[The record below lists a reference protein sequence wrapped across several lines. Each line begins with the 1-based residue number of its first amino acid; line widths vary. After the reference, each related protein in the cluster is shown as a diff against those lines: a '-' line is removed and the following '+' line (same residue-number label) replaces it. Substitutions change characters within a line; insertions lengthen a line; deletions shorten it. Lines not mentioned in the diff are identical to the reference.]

1 MKKQFLLMLL
11 ILALKVP
18 LSAQDTFE
26 WSEDY
31 ELTLADFLSPE
42 SEVNPELTSYSVY
55 PGASIQFSYQM
66 SNAEFAF
73 KKNFNQY
80 ATCVFDRKA
89 AAIIAPNDD
98 LVNQL
103 IRVAQF
109 NFDLNE
115 LYARKFRKEL
125 FDRKKFGS
133 SGDFFQVI
141 WQDLQREMSDVYA
154 SVMKQSDMGR
164 KADVLLDKHQLVKE
178 EIDALADFCK
188 TCVPPKKKK

>member
-1 MKKQFLLMLL
+1 ML
-11 ILALKVP
+11 IFSLAVP
-18 LSAQDTFE
+18 LSAQDIVE
-26 WSEDY
+26 WSAEY
-31 ELTLADFLSPE
+31 ELTLADFLSPQ

-66 SNAEFAF
+66 NNAEFAF

-89 AAIIAPNDD
+89 AAIVAPNDD

-103 IRVAQF
+103 LRVAQF

-115 LYARKFRKEL
+115 LYARRFRKEL
-125 FDRKKFGS
+125 FDQKKIGS

-141 WQDLQREMSDVYA
+141 WQDLQREMGEVYA
-154 SVMKQSDMGR
+154 SVMKQTDMGR
-164 KADVLLDKHQLVKE
+164 KADLLEEKHQLVKD
-178 EIDALADFCK
+178 EITTLADFCK
-188 TCVPPKKKK
+188 SCKPPKKKK